1 MYADIVIDISH
12 ESLDRPFQ
20 YRIPESLVGQVQP
33 GMWVLVPFGRRNTQK
48 KGFVLKL
55 GTKANI
61 DPDRIKELTEII
73 SDDNS
78 SDKIRIALAVWM
90 YREYGGNL
98 IQSLRVVM
106 PARKNV
112 RPKQVSFLV
121 RTSDEKRFLDY
132 LDLAR
137 KKNWKG
143 RVRLMEALLCRDY
156 ISSAFARQQLKI
168 ASDAIKALEEEKLIQ
183 IETKRFY
190 RSVLPKESANLEKK
204 QLNEE
209 QQAIVD
215 KLISSYQAGVRT
227 PALLYGITGSGKTE
241 VYMHLIEWMIRQNKQ
256 VIVLIPE
263 ISLTYQVILNFY
275 SRFGEQVS
283 MINSRLSDGERSD
296 QLERARNGEISIMV
310 GPRSALFTPFS
321 NLGLIIV
328 DEEQEGAYNSE
339 QIPRYHTRETAD
351 KLAQLTNSLLLLG
364 SATPSIESFSRA
376 ESGEYRKF
384 CLTKRAVLG
393 SCLPSVQ
400 VVDMRKELESGN
412 RSVFSRELREKMEEC
427 LAKKQQMM
435 LFINRRGFSRVVSC
449 RSCGKPIECPHC
461 DVALTEHLGDKLVCH
476 YCGYTY
482 RLPQVCPECKG
493 TEFKMQGFGTEKVE
507 EEIAGQF
514 PAAKVE
520 RLDFD
525 TARTRTA
532 YERIISDFE
541 KGKTQIL
548 IGTQMLSKGLD
559 FGNVSVVG
567 ILSADSLMNF
577 PDFRAHERAYQLMV
591 QVSGRAGRRDK
602 RGTVILQPTQ
612 PEHPLIRMVQH
623 FAYKEMVS
631 LQLSERSMFRYPPY
645 YRLIV
650 LILRS
655 RNEEALQEM
664 SALYAEKLRARLGER
679 VLGPVTPPITR
690 VQTLHIK
697 KIVLKIEI
705 SAGIAPLREIL
716 EGIHTEM
723 QGYVPFKQ
731 LLVHYDVDP
740 A

>member
-106 PARKNV
+106 LARKNV

-121 RTSDEKRFLDY
+121 RTSDEKSFLDY

-190 RSVLPKESANLEKK
+190 RSVLPKESASLEKK

-393 SCLPSVQ
+393 SCLPNVQ

-476 YCGYTY
+476 YCGYTKAMP
-482 RLPQVCPECKG
+482 RSCPLCG
-493 TEFKMQGFGTEKVE
+493 SPYLAGFGLGTQKAEMMIK
-507 EEIAGQF
+507 AQF
-514 PAAKVE
+514 PSARVL
-520 RLDFD
+520 RMDMD
-525 TARTRTA
+525 TTSKKDGH
-532 YERIISDFE
+532 E
-541 KGKTQIL
+541 QIL
-548 IGTQMLSKGLD
+548 DSFRRREADILVGTQMIVKGHD
-559 FGNVSVVG
+559 FPGVTLVG
-567 ILSADSLMNF
+567 ILAADMSLYNC
-577 PDFRAHERAYQLMV
+577 DFRSSERTFQLLT
-591 QVSGRAGRRDK
+591 QAAGRAGR
-602 RGTVILQPTQ
+602 GMEPGNVIIQTYD
-612 PEHPLIRMVQH
+612 PENYSIQTAANQDYESFYHQEIR
-623 FAYKEMVS
+623 
-631 LQLSERSMFRYPPY
+631 FRRRMQYPP
-645 YRLIV
+645 IGWMCEV
-650 LILRS
+650 M
-655 RNEEALQEM
+655 AV
-664 SALYAEKLRARLGER
+664 SAEEKLANQWIWQVQLLINKRFCDIIKIIGPSDAPIARLKDMWRKHLYIRSSDHKAYLEAMELIQEITEQAA
-679 VLGPVTPPITR
+679 VQKVSIFVT
-690 VQTLHIK
+690 VC
-697 KIVLKIEI
+697 
-705 SAGIAPLREIL
+705 
-716 EGIHTEM
+716 
-723 QGYVPFKQ
+723 
-731 LLVHYDVDP
+731 
-740 A
+740 

>member
-1 MYADIVIDISH
+1 M
-12 ESLDRPFQ
+12 
-20 YRIPESLVGQVQP
+20 
-33 GMWVLVPFGRRNTQK
+33 
-48 KGFVLKL
+48 
-55 GTKANI
+55 
-61 DPDRIKELTEII
+61 
-73 SDDNS
+73 
-78 SDKIRIALAVWM
+78 
-90 YREYGGNL
+90 
-98 IQSLRVVM
+98 
-106 PARKNV
+106 
-112 RPKQVSFLV
+112 
-121 RTSDEKRFLDY
+121 
-132 LDLAR
+132 
-137 KKNWKG
+137 
-143 RVRLMEALLCRDY
+143 
-156 ISSAFARQQLKI
+156 
-168 ASDAIKALEEEKLIQ
+168 
-183 IETKRFY
+183 
-190 RSVLPKESANLEKK
+190 LPKESANLEKK

-393 SCLPSVQ
+393 SCLPNVQ
-400 VVDMRKELESGN
+400 VVDMRKELASGN

-476 YCGYTY
+476 YCGYTKAMP
-482 RLPQVCPECKG
+482 RSCPLCG
-493 TEFKMQGFGTEKVE
+493 SPYLAGFGLGTQKAEMMIK
-507 EEIAGQF
+507 AQF
-514 PAAKVE
+514 PSARVL
-520 RLDFD
+520 RMDMD
-525 TARTRTA
+525 TTSKKDGH
-532 YERIISDFE
+532 E
-541 KGKTQIL
+541 QIL
-548 IGTQMLSKGLD
+548 DSFRRREADILVGTQMIVKGHD
-559 FGNVSVVG
+559 FPGVTLVG
-567 ILSADSLMNF
+567 ILAADMSLYNC
-577 PDFRAHERAYQLMV
+577 DFRSSERTFQLLT
-591 QVSGRAGRRDK
+591 QAAGRAGR
-602 RGTVILQPTQ
+602 GMEPGNVIIQTYD
-612 PEHPLIRMVQH
+612 PENYSIQTAANQDYESFYHQEIR
-623 FAYKEMVS
+623 
-631 LQLSERSMFRYPPY
+631 FRRRMQYPP
-645 YRLIV
+645 IGWMCEV
-650 LILRS
+650 M
-655 RNEEALQEM
+655 AV
-664 SALYAEKLRARLGER
+664 SAEEKLANQWIWQ
-679 VLGPVTPPITR
+679 V
-690 VQTLHIK
+690 
-697 KIVLKIEI
+697 
-705 SAGIAPLREIL
+705 
-716 EGIHTEM
+716 
-723 QGYVPFKQ
+723 Q
-731 LLVHYDVDP
+731 LLINRRFCDIIKIIGPSDAPIARFKDMWRKHLYIRSSDHKAYLEAMELIQEITEQAAVQKVSIFVTVC
-740 A
+740 

>member
-33 GMWVLVPFGRRNTQK
+33 GMWVLVPFGRGNTQK

-55 GTKANI
+55 STKANI

-112 RPKQVSFLV
+112 HPKQVSFLV
-121 RTSDEKRFLDY
+121 RTSDEKRFHDY

-168 ASDAIKALEEEKLIQ
+168 ASDAIKALEEENLIQ

-209 QQAIVD
+209 QQVIVD
-215 KLISSYQAGVRT
+215 ELISSYQAGVRT

-321 NLGLIIV
+321 NLGLIII
-328 DEEQEGAYNSE
+328 DEEQESAYNSE
-339 QIPRYHTRETAD
+339 QIPRYHTRETAE

-364 SATPSIESFSRA
+364 SATPSIEAFSRA

-393 SCLPSVQ
+393 SCLPKVQ

-476 YCGYTY
+476 YCGYTKAMP
-482 RLPQVCPECKG
+482 RSCPLCG
-493 TEFKMQGFGTEKVE
+493 SPYLAGFGLGTQKAEMMIK
-507 EEIAGQF
+507 AQF
-514 PAAKVE
+514 PSARVL
-520 RLDFD
+520 RMDMD
-525 TARTRTA
+525 TTSKKDGH
-532 YERIISDFE
+532 E
-541 KGKTQIL
+541 QIL
-548 IGTQMLSKGLD
+548 DAFRRKEADILVGTQMIVKGHD
-559 FGNVSVVG
+559 FPGVTLVG
-567 ILSADSLMNF
+567 ILAADMSLYNC
-577 PDFRAHERAYQLMV
+577 DFRSSERTFQLLT
-591 QVSGRAGRRDK
+591 QAAGRAGR
-602 RGTVILQPTQ
+602 GMEPGNVIIQTYD
-612 PEHPLIRMVQH
+612 PENYSIQTAANQDYESFYNQEIR
-623 FAYKEMVS
+623 
-631 LQLSERSMFRYPPY
+631 FRRRMQYPPIGWMCEVMAVSAEEELANQWIWQVQL
-645 YRLIV
+645 LINKRFCD
-650 LILRS
+650 IIKIIGPS
-655 RNEEALQEM
+655 DAPI
-664 SALYAEKLRARLGER
+664 ARLKDMWRKHLYIRSNDHKAYLEAMELIQEITEQAA
-679 VLGPVTPPITR
+679 VQKVSIFVT
-690 VQTLHIK
+690 VC
-697 KIVLKIEI
+697 
-705 SAGIAPLREIL
+705 
-716 EGIHTEM
+716 
-723 QGYVPFKQ
+723 
-731 LLVHYDVDP
+731 
-740 A
+740 

>member
-33 GMWVLVPFGRRNTQK
+33 GMWVLVPFGRGNTQK

-98 IQSLRVVM
+98 IQPLRVVM

-156 ISSAFARQQLKI
+156 ISSVFARQQLKI

-190 RSVLPKESANLEKK
+190 RSVLPKESASLEKK

-393 SCLPSVQ
+393 SCLPNVQ
-400 VVDMRKELESGN
+400 VVDMRKELASGN

-476 YCGYTY
+476 YCGYTKAMP
-482 RLPQVCPECKG
+482 RSCPLCG
-493 TEFKMQGFGTEKVE
+493 SPYLAGFGLGTQKAEMMIK
-507 EEIAGQF
+507 AQF
-514 PAAKVE
+514 PSARVL
-520 RLDFD
+520 RMDMD
-525 TARTRTA
+525 TTSKKDGH
-532 YERIISDFE
+532 E
-541 KGKTQIL
+541 QIL
-548 IGTQMLSKGLD
+548 DSFRRREADILVGTQMIVKGHD
-559 FGNVSVVG
+559 FPGVTLVG
-567 ILSADSLMNF
+567 ILAADMSLYNC
-577 PDFRAHERAYQLMV
+577 DFRSSERTFQLLT
-591 QVSGRAGRRDK
+591 QAAGRAGR
-602 RGTVILQPTQ
+602 GMEPGNVIIQTYD
-612 PEHPLIRMVQH
+612 PENYSIQTAANQDYESFYHQEIR
-623 FAYKEMVS
+623 
-631 LQLSERSMFRYPPY
+631 FRRRMQYPPIG
-645 YRLIV
+645 LMCEV
-650 LILRS
+650 M
-655 RNEEALQEM
+655 AV
-664 SALYAEKLRARLGER
+664 SAEEKLANQWIWQVQLLINKRFCDIIKIIGPSDAPIARLKDMWRKHLYIRSNDHKAYLEAMELIQEITEQAA
-679 VLGPVTPPITR
+679 VQKVSIFVT
-690 VQTLHIK
+690 VC
-697 KIVLKIEI
+697 
-705 SAGIAPLREIL
+705 
-716 EGIHTEM
+716 
-723 QGYVPFKQ
+723 
-731 LLVHYDVDP
+731 
-740 A
+740 

>member
-1 MYADIVIDISH
+1 M
-12 ESLDRPFQ
+12 
-20 YRIPESLVGQVQP
+20 
-33 GMWVLVPFGRRNTQK
+33 
-48 KGFVLKL
+48 
-55 GTKANI
+55 
-61 DPDRIKELTEII
+61 
-73 SDDNS
+73 
-78 SDKIRIALAVWM
+78 
-90 YREYGGNL
+90 
-98 IQSLRVVM
+98 
-106 PARKNV
+106 
-112 RPKQVSFLV
+112 
-121 RTSDEKRFLDY
+121 
-132 LDLAR
+132 
-137 KKNWKG
+137 
-143 RVRLMEALLCRDY
+143 
-156 ISSAFARQQLKI
+156 
-168 ASDAIKALEEEKLIQ
+168 
-183 IETKRFY
+183 
-190 RSVLPKESANLEKK
+190 LPKESANLEKK

-393 SCLPSVQ
+393 SCLPNVQ
-400 VVDMRKELESGN
+400 VVDMRKELASGN

-476 YCGYTY
+476 YCGYTKAMP
-482 RLPQVCPECKG
+482 RSCPLCG
-493 TEFKMQGFGTEKVE
+493 SPYLAGFGLGTQKAEMMIK
-507 EEIAGQF
+507 AQF
-514 PAAKVE
+514 PSARVL
-520 RLDFD
+520 RMDMD
-525 TARTRTA
+525 TTSKKDGH
-532 YERIISDFE
+532 E
-541 KGKTQIL
+541 QIL
-548 IGTQMLSKGLD
+548 DSFRRREADILVGTQMIVKGHD
-559 FGNVSVVG
+559 FPGVTLVG
-567 ILSADSLMNF
+567 ILAADMSLYNC
-577 PDFRAHERAYQLMV
+577 DFRSSERTFQLLT
-591 QVSGRAGRRDK
+591 QAAGRAGR
-602 RGTVILQPTQ
+602 GMEPGNVIIQTYD
-612 PEHPLIRMVQH
+612 PENYSIQTAANQDYESFYHQEIR
-623 FAYKEMVS
+623 
-631 LQLSERSMFRYPPY
+631 FRRRMQYPP
-645 YRLIV
+645 IGWMCEV
-650 LILRS
+650 M
-655 RNEEALQEM
+655 AV
-664 SALYAEKLRARLGER
+664 SAEEKLANQWIWQVQLLINKRLCDIIKIIGPSDAPIARLKDMWRKHLYIRSSDHKAYLEAMELIQEITEQAA
-679 VLGPVTPPITR
+679 VQKVSIFVT
-690 VQTLHIK
+690 VC
-697 KIVLKIEI
+697 
-705 SAGIAPLREIL
+705 
-716 EGIHTEM
+716 
-723 QGYVPFKQ
+723 
-731 LLVHYDVDP
+731 
-740 A
+740 

>member
-1 MYADIVIDISH
+1 
-12 ESLDRPFQ
+12 
-20 YRIPESLVGQVQP
+20 
-33 GMWVLVPFGRRNTQK
+33 
-48 KGFVLKL
+48 
-55 GTKANI
+55 
-61 DPDRIKELTEII
+61 
-73 SDDNS
+73 
-78 SDKIRIALAVWM
+78 
-90 YREYGGNL
+90 
-98 IQSLRVVM
+98 
-106 PARKNV
+106 
-112 RPKQVSFLV
+112 
-121 RTSDEKRFLDY
+121 
-132 LDLAR
+132 
-137 KKNWKG
+137 
-143 RVRLMEALLCRDY
+143 MEALLCRDY

-190 RSVLPKESANLEKK
+190 RSVLPKESASLEKK

-328 DEEQEGAYNSE
+328 DEEQESAYNSE

-393 SCLPSVQ
+393 SCLPNVQ
-400 VVDMRKELESGN
+400 VVDMRKELASGN

-476 YCGYTY
+476 YCGYTKAMP
-482 RLPQVCPECKG
+482 RSCPLCG
-493 TEFKMQGFGTEKVE
+493 SPYLAGFGLGTQKAEMMIK
-507 EEIAGQF
+507 AQF
-514 PAAKVE
+514 PSARVL
-520 RLDFD
+520 RMDMD
-525 TARTRTA
+525 TTSKKDGH
-532 YERIISDFE
+532 E
-541 KGKTQIL
+541 QIL
-548 IGTQMLSKGLD
+548 DAFRRREADILVGTQMIVKGHD
-559 FGNVSVVG
+559 FPGVTLVG
-567 ILSADSLMNF
+567 ILAADMSLYNC
-577 PDFRAHERAYQLMV
+577 DFRSSERTFQLLT
-591 QVSGRAGRRDK
+591 QAAGRAGR
-602 RGTVILQPTQ
+602 GMEPGNVIIQTYD
-612 PEHPLIRMVQH
+612 PENYSIQTAADQDYESFYNQEIR
-623 FAYKEMVS
+623 
-631 LQLSERSMFRYPPY
+631 FRRRMQYPP
-645 YRLIV
+645 IGWMCEV
-650 LILRS
+650 M
-655 RNEEALQEM
+655 AV
-664 SALYAEKLRARLGER
+664 SAEEKLANQWIWQVQLLINKRFCDIIKIIGPSDAPIARLKDMWRKHLYIRSSDHKAYLEAMELIQEITEQA
-679 VLGPVTPPITR
+679 VVQKVSIFVT
-690 VQTLHIK
+690 VC
-697 KIVLKIEI
+697 
-705 SAGIAPLREIL
+705 
-716 EGIHTEM
+716 
-723 QGYVPFKQ
+723 
-731 LLVHYDVDP
+731 
-740 A
+740 

>member
-106 PARKNV
+106 AARKNV

-393 SCLPSVQ
+393 SCLPNVQ
-400 VVDMRKELESGN
+400 VVDMRKELASGN

-476 YCGYTY
+476 YCGYTKAMP
-482 RLPQVCPECKG
+482 RSCPLCG
-493 TEFKMQGFGTEKVE
+493 SPYLAGFGLGTQKAEMMIK
-507 EEIAGQF
+507 AQF
-514 PAAKVE
+514 PSARVL
-520 RLDFD
+520 RMDMD
-525 TARTRTA
+525 TTSKKDGH
-532 YERIISDFE
+532 E
-541 KGKTQIL
+541 QIL
-548 IGTQMLSKGLD
+548 DSFRRREADILVGTQMIVKGHD
-559 FGNVSVVG
+559 FPGVTLVG
-567 ILSADSLMNF
+567 ILAADMSLYNC
-577 PDFRAHERAYQLMV
+577 DFRSSERTFQLLT
-591 QVSGRAGRRDK
+591 QAAGRAGR
-602 RGTVILQPTQ
+602 GMEPGNVIIQTYD
-612 PEHPLIRMVQH
+612 PENYSIQTAANQDYESFYHQEIR
-623 FAYKEMVS
+623 
-631 LQLSERSMFRYPPY
+631 FRRRMQYPP
-645 YRLIV
+645 IGWMCEV
-650 LILRS
+650 M
-655 RNEEALQEM
+655 AV
-664 SALYAEKLRARLGER
+664 SAEEKLANQWIWQVQLLINRRFCDIIKIIGPSDAPIARLKDMWRKHLYIRSSDHKAYLEAMELIQEITEQAA
-679 VLGPVTPPITR
+679 VQKVSIFVT
-690 VQTLHIK
+690 VC
-697 KIVLKIEI
+697 
-705 SAGIAPLREIL
+705 
-716 EGIHTEM
+716 
-723 QGYVPFKQ
+723 
-731 LLVHYDVDP
+731 
-740 A
+740 

>member
-78 SDKIRIALAVWM
+78 SDKTRIALAVWM

-112 RPKQVSFLV
+112 RPKQVSFFV

-190 RSVLPKESANLEKK
+190 RSVLPKESASLEKK

-339 QIPRYHTRETAD
+339 QIPRYHTRETAG

-393 SCLPSVQ
+393 SCLPNVQ
-400 VVDMRKELESGN
+400 VVDMRKELASGN

-476 YCGYTY
+476 YCGYTKAMP
-482 RLPQVCPECKG
+482 RSCPLCG
-493 TEFKMQGFGTEKVE
+493 SPYLAGFGLGTQKAEMMIK
-507 EEIAGQF
+507 AQF
-514 PAAKVE
+514 PSARVL
-520 RLDFD
+520 RMDMD
-525 TARTRTA
+525 TTSKKDGH
-532 YERIISDFE
+532 E
-541 KGKTQIL
+541 QIL
-548 IGTQMLSKGLD
+548 DSFRRREADILVGTQMIVKGHD
-559 FGNVSVVG
+559 FPGVTLVG
-567 ILSADSLMNF
+567 ILAADMSLYNC
-577 PDFRAHERAYQLMV
+577 DFRSSERTFQLLT
-591 QVSGRAGRRDK
+591 QAAGRAGRGMEPGNVIIQTYDPENYSIQTAANQDYESFYHQEIRFRK
-602 RGTVILQPTQ
+602 RMQ
-612 PEHPLIRMVQH
+612 
-623 FAYKEMVS
+623 
-631 LQLSERSMFRYPPY
+631 YPP
-645 YRLIV
+645 IGWMCEV
-650 LILRS
+650 
-655 RNEEALQEM
+655 M
-664 SALYAEKLRARLGER
+664 VVSAEEKLANQWIWQVQLLINKRFCDIIKIIGPSDAPIARLKDMWRKHLYIRSNDHKAYLEAMELIQEITEQAA
-679 VLGPVTPPITR
+679 VQKVSIFVT
-690 VQTLHIK
+690 VC
-697 KIVLKIEI
+697 
-705 SAGIAPLREIL
+705 
-716 EGIHTEM
+716 
-723 QGYVPFKQ
+723 
-731 LLVHYDVDP
+731 
-740 A
+740 

>member
-33 GMWVLVPFGRRNTQK
+33 GMWVLVPFGRGNTQK

-78 SDKIRIALAVWM
+78 SD
-90 YREYGGNL
+90 
-98 IQSLRVVM
+98 
-106 PARKNV
+106 
-112 RPKQVSFLV
+112 
-121 RTSDEKRFLDY
+121 EKRFHDY

-156 ISSAFARQQLKI
+156 ISSVFARQQLKI
-168 ASDAIKALEEEKLIQ
+168 APDAIKALEEENLIQ

-215 KLISSYQAGVRT
+215 ELISSYQAGVRT

-296 QLERARNGEISIMV
+296 QLERARNGEISIMI

-321 NLGLIIV
+321 NLGLIII

-339 QIPRYHTRETAD
+339 QIPRYHTRETAE

-364 SATPSIESFSRA
+364 SATPSIEAFSRA

-393 SCLPSVQ
+393 SCLPNVQ
-400 VVDMRKELESGN
+400 VVDMRKELASGN

-427 LAKKQQMM
+427 LANKQQMM

-476 YCGYTY
+476 YCGYTKAMP
-482 RLPQVCPECKG
+482 RSCPLCG
-493 TEFKMQGFGTEKVE
+493 SPYLAGFGLGTQKAEMMIK
-507 EEIAGQF
+507 AQF
-514 PAAKVE
+514 PSARVL
-520 RLDFD
+520 RMDMD
-525 TARTRTA
+525 TTSKKDGH
-532 YERIISDFE
+532 E
-541 KGKTQIL
+541 QIL
-548 IGTQMLSKGLD
+548 DAFRRKEADILVGTQMIVKGHD
-559 FGNVSVVG
+559 FPGVTLVG
-567 ILSADSLMNF
+567 ILAADMSLYNC
-577 PDFRAHERAYQLMV
+577 DFRSSERTFQLLT
-591 QVSGRAGRRDK
+591 QAAGRAGR
-602 RGTVILQPTQ
+602 GMEPGNVIIQTYD
-612 PEHPLIRMVQH
+612 PENYSIQTAANQDYESFYNQEIR
-623 FAYKEMVS
+623 
-631 LQLSERSMFRYPPY
+631 FRRRMQYPPIGWMCEVMAVSAEEELANQWIWQVQL
-645 YRLIV
+645 LINKRFCD
-650 LILRS
+650 IIKIIGPS
-655 RNEEALQEM
+655 DAPI
-664 SALYAEKLRARLGER
+664 ARLKDMWRKHLYIRSNDHKAYLEAMELIQEITEQAA
-679 VLGPVTPPITR
+679 VQKVSIFVT
-690 VQTLHIK
+690 VC
-697 KIVLKIEI
+697 
-705 SAGIAPLREIL
+705 
-716 EGIHTEM
+716 
-723 QGYVPFKQ
+723 
-731 LLVHYDVDP
+731 
-740 A
+740 

>member
-1 MYADIVIDISH
+1 
-12 ESLDRPFQ
+12 
-20 YRIPESLVGQVQP
+20 
-33 GMWVLVPFGRRNTQK
+33 
-48 KGFVLKL
+48 
-55 GTKANI
+55 
-61 DPDRIKELTEII
+61 
-73 SDDNS
+73 
-78 SDKIRIALAVWM
+78 
-90 YREYGGNL
+90 
-98 IQSLRVVM
+98 
-106 PARKNV
+106 
-112 RPKQVSFLV
+112 
-121 RTSDEKRFLDY
+121 
-132 LDLAR
+132 
-137 KKNWKG
+137 
-143 RVRLMEALLCRDY
+143 MEALLCRDY

-190 RSVLPKESANLEKK
+190 RSVLPKESASLEKK

-241 VYMHLIEWMIRQNKQ
+241 VYMHLIEWMIHQNKQ

-275 SRFGEQVS
+275 SRVGEQVS

-393 SCLPSVQ
+393 SCLPNVQ
-400 VVDMRKELESGN
+400 VVDMRKELASGN

-476 YCGYTY
+476 YCGYTKAMP
-482 RLPQVCPECKG
+482 RSCPLCG
-493 TEFKMQGFGTEKVE
+493 SPYLAGFGLGTQKAEMMIK
-507 EEIAGQF
+507 AQF
-514 PAAKVE
+514 PSARVL
-520 RLDFD
+520 RMDMD
-525 TARTRTA
+525 TTSKKDGH
-532 YERIISDFE
+532 E
-541 KGKTQIL
+541 QIL
-548 IGTQMLSKGLD
+548 DSFRRREADILVGTQMIVKGHD
-559 FGNVSVVG
+559 FPGVTLVG
-567 ILSADSLMNF
+567 ILAADMSLYNC
-577 PDFRAHERAYQLMV
+577 DFRSSERTFQLLT
-591 QVSGRAGRRDK
+591 QAAGRAGR
-602 RGTVILQPTQ
+602 GMEPGNVIIQTYD
-612 PEHPLIRMVQH
+612 PENYSIQTAANQDYESFYHQEIR
-623 FAYKEMVS
+623 
-631 LQLSERSMFRYPPY
+631 FRRRMQYPPIGLMCEVMAVSAEEELANQWIWQVQL
-645 YRLIV
+645 LINKRFCD
-650 LILRS
+650 IIKIIGPS
-655 RNEEALQEM
+655 DAPI
-664 SALYAEKLRARLGER
+664 ARLKDMWRKHLYIRSNDHKAYLEAMELIQEITEQAA
-679 VLGPVTPPITR
+679 VQKVSIFVT
-690 VQTLHIK
+690 VC
-697 KIVLKIEI
+697 
-705 SAGIAPLREIL
+705 
-716 EGIHTEM
+716 
-723 QGYVPFKQ
+723 
-731 LLVHYDVDP
+731 
-740 A
+740 

>member
-78 SDKIRIALAVWM
+78 SDKTRIALAVWM

-190 RSVLPKESANLEKK
+190 RSVLPKESASLEKK

-241 VYMHLIEWMIRQNKQ
+241 VYMHLIEWMIHQNKQ

-384 CLTKRAVLG
+384 
-393 SCLPSVQ
+393 
-400 VVDMRKELESGN
+400 
-412 RSVFSRELREKMEEC
+412 
-427 LAKKQQMM
+427 
-435 LFINRRGFSRVVSC
+435 
-449 RSCGKPIECPHC
+449 
-461 DVALTEHLGDKLVCH
+461 
-476 YCGYTY
+476 
-482 RLPQVCPECKG
+482 
-493 TEFKMQGFGTEKVE
+493 
-507 EEIAGQF
+507 
-514 PAAKVE
+514 
-520 RLDFD
+520 
-525 TARTRTA
+525 
-532 YERIISDFE
+532 
-541 KGKTQIL
+541 
-548 IGTQMLSKGLD
+548 
-559 FGNVSVVG
+559 
-567 ILSADSLMNF
+567 
-577 PDFRAHERAYQLMV
+577 
-591 QVSGRAGRRDK
+591 
-602 RGTVILQPTQ
+602 
-612 PEHPLIRMVQH
+612 
-623 FAYKEMVS
+623 
-631 LQLSERSMFRYPPY
+631 
-645 YRLIV
+645 
-650 LILRS
+650 
-655 RNEEALQEM
+655 
-664 SALYAEKLRARLGER
+664 
-679 VLGPVTPPITR
+679 
-690 VQTLHIK
+690 
-697 KIVLKIEI
+697 
-705 SAGIAPLREIL
+705 
-716 EGIHTEM
+716 
-723 QGYVPFKQ
+723 
-731 LLVHYDVDP
+731 
-740 A
+740 

>member
-1 MYADIVIDISH
+1 M
-12 ESLDRPFQ
+12 
-20 YRIPESLVGQVQP
+20 
-33 GMWVLVPFGRRNTQK
+33 
-48 KGFVLKL
+48 
-55 GTKANI
+55 
-61 DPDRIKELTEII
+61 
-73 SDDNS
+73 
-78 SDKIRIALAVWM
+78 
-90 YREYGGNL
+90 
-98 IQSLRVVM
+98 
-106 PARKNV
+106 
-112 RPKQVSFLV
+112 

-393 SCLPSVQ
+393 SCLPNVQ
-400 VVDMRKELESGN
+400 VVDMRKELASGN

-476 YCGYTY
+476 YCGYTKAMP
-482 RLPQVCPECKG
+482 RSCPLCG
-493 TEFKMQGFGTEKVE
+493 SPYLAGFGLGTQKAEMMIK
-507 EEIAGQF
+507 AQF
-514 PAAKVE
+514 PSARVL
-520 RLDFD
+520 RMDMD
-525 TARTRTA
+525 TTSKKDGH
-532 YERIISDFE
+532 E
-541 KGKTQIL
+541 QIL
-548 IGTQMLSKGLD
+548 DSFRRREADILVGTQMIVKGHD
-559 FGNVSVVG
+559 FPGVTLVG
-567 ILSADSLMNF
+567 ILAADMSLYNC
-577 PDFRAHERAYQLMV
+577 DFRSSERTFQLLT
-591 QVSGRAGRRDK
+591 QAAGRAGR
-602 RGTVILQPTQ
+602 GMEPGNVIIQTYD
-612 PEHPLIRMVQH
+612 PENYSIQTAANQDYESFYHQEIR
-623 FAYKEMVS
+623 
-631 LQLSERSMFRYPPY
+631 FRRRMQYPP
-645 YRLIV
+645 IGWMCEV
-650 LILRS
+650 M
-655 RNEEALQEM
+655 AV
-664 SALYAEKLRARLGER
+664 SAEEKLANQWIWQVQLLINKRFCDIIKIIGPSDAPIARLKDMWRKHLYIRSSDHKAYLEAMELIQEITEQAA
-679 VLGPVTPPITR
+679 VQKVSIFVT
-690 VQTLHIK
+690 VC
-697 KIVLKIEI
+697 
-705 SAGIAPLREIL
+705 
-716 EGIHTEM
+716 
-723 QGYVPFKQ
+723 
-731 LLVHYDVDP
+731 
-740 A
+740 

>member
-33 GMWVLVPFGRRNTQK
+33 GMWVLVPFGRGNTQK

-112 RPKQVSFLV
+112 RPKQVSFFV
-121 RTSDEKRFLDY
+121 RTSDEKRFHDY

-168 ASDAIKALEEEKLIQ
+168 ASDAIKALEEENLIQ

-215 KLISSYQAGVRT
+215 ELISSYQAGVRT

-310 GPRSALFTPFS
+310 GPRSALFTLFS
-321 NLGLIIV
+321 NLGLIII

-339 QIPRYHTRETAD
+339 QIPRYHTRETAE

-364 SATPSIESFSRA
+364 SATPSIEAFSRA

-393 SCLPSVQ
+393 SCLPKVH
-400 VVDMRKELESGN
+400 VVDMRKELASGN

-476 YCGYTY
+476 YCGYTKAMP
-482 RLPQVCPECKG
+482 RSCPLCG
-493 TEFKMQGFGTEKVE
+493 SPYLAGFGLGTQKAEMMIK
-507 EEIAGQF
+507 AQF
-514 PAAKVE
+514 PSARVL
-520 RLDFD
+520 RMDMD
-525 TARTRTA
+525 TTSKKDGH
-532 YERIISDFE
+532 E
-541 KGKTQIL
+541 QIL
-548 IGTQMLSKGLD
+548 DAFRRKEADILVGTQMIVKGHD
-559 FGNVSVVG
+559 FPGVTLVG
-567 ILSADSLMNF
+567 ILAADMSLYNC
-577 PDFRAHERAYQLMV
+577 DFRSSERTFQLLT
-591 QVSGRAGRRDK
+591 QAAGRAGR
-602 RGTVILQPTQ
+602 GMEPGNVIIQTYD
-612 PEHPLIRMVQH
+612 PENYSIQTAANQDYESFYNQEIR
-623 FAYKEMVS
+623 
-631 LQLSERSMFRYPPY
+631 FRRRMQYPPIGWMCEVMAVSAEEELANQWIWQVQL
-645 YRLIV
+645 LINKRFCD
-650 LILRS
+650 IIKIIGPS
-655 RNEEALQEM
+655 DAPI
-664 SALYAEKLRARLGER
+664 ARLKDMWRKHLYIRSNDHKAYLEAMELIQEITEQAA
-679 VLGPVTPPITR
+679 VQKVSIFVT
-690 VQTLHIK
+690 VC
-697 KIVLKIEI
+697 
-705 SAGIAPLREIL
+705 
-716 EGIHTEM
+716 
-723 QGYVPFKQ
+723 
-731 LLVHYDVDP
+731 
-740 A
+740 

>member
-112 RPKQVSFLV
+112 RSKQVSFLV

-393 SCLPSVQ
+393 SCLPNVQ
-400 VVDMRKELESGN
+400 VVDMRKELASGN

-476 YCGYTY
+476 YCGYTKAMP
-482 RLPQVCPECKG
+482 RSCPLCG
-493 TEFKMQGFGTEKVE
+493 SPYLAGFGLGTQKAEMMIK
-507 EEIAGQF
+507 AQF
-514 PAAKVE
+514 PSARVL
-520 RLDFD
+520 RMDMD
-525 TARTRTA
+525 TTSKKDGH
-532 YERIISDFE
+532 E
-541 KGKTQIL
+541 QIL
-548 IGTQMLSKGLD
+548 DSFRRREADILVGTQMIVKGHD
-559 FGNVSVVG
+559 FPGVTLVG
-567 ILSADSLMNF
+567 ILAADMSLYNC
-577 PDFRAHERAYQLMV
+577 DFRSSERTFQLLT
-591 QVSGRAGRRDK
+591 QAAGRAGR
-602 RGTVILQPTQ
+602 GMEPGNVIIQTYD
-612 PEHPLIRMVQH
+612 PENYSIQTAANQDYESFYHQEIR
-623 FAYKEMVS
+623 
-631 LQLSERSMFRYPPY
+631 FRRRMQYPP
-645 YRLIV
+645 IGWMCEV
-650 LILRS
+650 M
-655 RNEEALQEM
+655 AV
-664 SALYAEKLRARLGER
+664 SAEEKLANQWIWQVQLLINKRFCDIIKIIGPSDAPIARLKDMWRKHLYIRSSDHKAYLEAMELIQEITEQAA
-679 VLGPVTPPITR
+679 VQKVSIFVT
-690 VQTLHIK
+690 VC
-697 KIVLKIEI
+697 
-705 SAGIAPLREIL
+705 
-716 EGIHTEM
+716 
-723 QGYVPFKQ
+723 
-731 LLVHYDVDP
+731 
-740 A
+740 

>member
-78 SDKIRIALAVWM
+78 SDKTRIALAVWM

-98 IQSLRVVM
+98 IQSLRAVM

-190 RSVLPKESANLEKK
+190 RSVLPKESASLEKK

-241 VYMHLIEWMIRQNKQ
+241 VYMHLIEWMIHQNKQ

-393 SCLPSVQ
+393 SCLPNVQ

-476 YCGYTY
+476 YCGYTKAMP
-482 RLPQVCPECKG
+482 RSCPLCG
-493 TEFKMQGFGTEKVE
+493 SPYLAGFGLGTQKAEMMIK
-507 EEIAGQF
+507 AQF
-514 PAAKVE
+514 PSARVL
-520 RLDFD
+520 RMDMD
-525 TARTRTA
+525 TTSKKDGH
-532 YERIISDFE
+532 E
-541 KGKTQIL
+541 QIL
-548 IGTQMLSKGLD
+548 DSFRRREADILVGTQMIVKGHD
-559 FGNVSVVG
+559 FPGVTLVG
-567 ILSADSLMNF
+567 ILAADMSLYNC
-577 PDFRAHERAYQLMV
+577 DFRSSERTFQLLT
-591 QVSGRAGRRDK
+591 QAAGRAGR
-602 RGTVILQPTQ
+602 GMEPGNVIIQTYD
-612 PEHPLIRMVQH
+612 PENYSIQTAANQDYESFYHQEIR
-623 FAYKEMVS
+623 
-631 LQLSERSMFRYPPY
+631 FRRRMQYPPIGWMCEVMAVSAEEELANQWIWHVQL
-645 YRLIV
+645 LINKRFCD
-650 LILRS
+650 IIKIIGPS
-655 RNEEALQEM
+655 DAPI
-664 SALYAEKLRARLGER
+664 ARLKDMWRKHLYIRSNDHKAYLEAMELIQEITEQAA
-679 VLGPVTPPITR
+679 VQKVSIFVT
-690 VQTLHIK
+690 VC
-697 KIVLKIEI
+697 
-705 SAGIAPLREIL
+705 
-716 EGIHTEM
+716 
-723 QGYVPFKQ
+723 
-731 LLVHYDVDP
+731 
-740 A
+740 

>member
-1 MYADIVIDISH
+1 M
-12 ESLDRPFQ
+12 
-20 YRIPESLVGQVQP
+20 
-33 GMWVLVPFGRRNTQK
+33 
-48 KGFVLKL
+48 
-55 GTKANI
+55 
-61 DPDRIKELTEII
+61 
-73 SDDNS
+73 
-78 SDKIRIALAVWM
+78 
-90 YREYGGNL
+90 
-98 IQSLRVVM
+98 
-106 PARKNV
+106 
-112 RPKQVSFLV
+112 

-190 RSVLPKESANLEKK
+190 RSVLPKESASLEKK

-339 QIPRYHTRETAD
+339 QIPRYHTRETAG

-393 SCLPSVQ
+393 SCLPNVQ
-400 VVDMRKELESGN
+400 VVDMRKELASGN

-476 YCGYTY
+476 YCGYTKAMP
-482 RLPQVCPECKG
+482 RSCPLCG
-493 TEFKMQGFGTEKVE
+493 SPYLAGFGLGTQKAEMMIK
-507 EEIAGQF
+507 AQF
-514 PAAKVE
+514 PSARVL
-520 RLDFD
+520 RMDMD
-525 TARTRTA
+525 TTSKKDGH
-532 YERIISDFE
+532 E
-541 KGKTQIL
+541 QIL
-548 IGTQMLSKGLD
+548 DSFRRREADILVGTQMIVKGHD
-559 FGNVSVVG
+559 FPGVTLVG
-567 ILSADSLMNF
+567 ILAADMSLYNC
-577 PDFRAHERAYQLMV
+577 DFRSSERTFQLLT
-591 QVSGRAGRRDK
+591 QAAGRAGR
-602 RGTVILQPTQ
+602 GMEPGNVIIQTYD
-612 PEHPLIRMVQH
+612 PENYSIQTAANQDYESFYHQEIR
-623 FAYKEMVS
+623 
-631 LQLSERSMFRYPPY
+631 FRRRMQYPPIG
-645 YRLIV
+645 LMCEV
-650 LILRS
+650 M
-655 RNEEALQEM
+655 AV
-664 SALYAEKLRARLGER
+664 SAEEKLANQWIWQVQLLINKRFCDIIKIIGPSDAPIARLKDMWRKHLYIRSNDHKAYLEAMELIQEITEQAA
-679 VLGPVTPPITR
+679 VQKVSIFVT
-690 VQTLHIK
+690 VC
-697 KIVLKIEI
+697 
-705 SAGIAPLREIL
+705 
-716 EGIHTEM
+716 
-723 QGYVPFKQ
+723 
-731 LLVHYDVDP
+731 
-740 A
+740 

>member
-190 RSVLPKESANLEKK
+190 RSVLPKESASLEKK

-435 LFINRRGFSRVVSC
+435 LFI
-449 RSCGKPIECPHC
+449 
-461 DVALTEHLGDKLVCH
+461 KLVCH
-476 YCGYTY
+476 YCGYTKAMP
-482 RLPQVCPECKG
+482 RSCPLCG
-493 TEFKMQGFGTEKVE
+493 SPYLAGFGLGTQKAEMMIK
-507 EEIAGQF
+507 AQF
-514 PAAKVE
+514 PSARVL
-520 RLDFD
+520 RMDMD
-525 TARTRTA
+525 TTSKKDGH
-532 YERIISDFE
+532 E
-541 KGKTQIL
+541 QIL
-548 IGTQMLSKGLD
+548 DSFRRREADILVGTQMIVKGHD
-559 FGNVSVVG
+559 FPGVTLVG
-567 ILSADSLMNF
+567 ILAADMSLYNC
-577 PDFRAHERAYQLMV
+577 DFRSSERTFQLLT
-591 QVSGRAGRRDK
+591 QAAGRAGR
-602 RGTVILQPTQ
+602 GMEPGNVIIQTYD
-612 PEHPLIRMVQH
+612 PENYSI
-623 FAYKEMVS
+623 
-631 LQLSERSMFRYPPY
+631 
-645 YRLIV
+645 
-650 LILRS
+650 
-655 RNEEALQEM
+655 
-664 SALYAEKLRARLGER
+664 
-679 VLGPVTPPITR
+679 
-690 VQTLHIK
+690 QTAADQDY
-697 KIVLKIEI
+697 E
-705 SAGIAPLREIL
+705 SF
-716 EGIHTEM
+716 
-723 QGYVPFKQ
+723 YSF
-731 LLVHYDVDP
+731 
-740 A
+740 

>member
-1 MYADIVIDISH
+1 M
-12 ESLDRPFQ
+12 
-20 YRIPESLVGQVQP
+20 
-33 GMWVLVPFGRRNTQK
+33 
-48 KGFVLKL
+48 
-55 GTKANI
+55 
-61 DPDRIKELTEII
+61 
-73 SDDNS
+73 
-78 SDKIRIALAVWM
+78 
-90 YREYGGNL
+90 
-98 IQSLRVVM
+98 
-106 PARKNV
+106 
-112 RPKQVSFLV
+112 

-190 RSVLPKESANLEKK
+190 RSVLPKESASLEKK

-393 SCLPSVQ
+393 SCLPNVQ

-476 YCGYTY
+476 YCGYTKAMP
-482 RLPQVCPECKG
+482 RSCPLCG
-493 TEFKMQGFGTEKVE
+493 SPYLAGFGLGTQKAEMMIK
-507 EEIAGQF
+507 AQF
-514 PAAKVE
+514 PSARVL
-520 RLDFD
+520 RMDMD
-525 TARTRTA
+525 TTSKKDGH
-532 YERIISDFE
+532 E
-541 KGKTQIL
+541 QIL
-548 IGTQMLSKGLD
+548 DSFRRREADILVGTQMIVKGHD
-559 FGNVSVVG
+559 FPGVTLVG
-567 ILSADSLMNF
+567 ILAADMSLYNC
-577 PDFRAHERAYQLMV
+577 DFRSSERTFQLLT
-591 QVSGRAGRRDK
+591 QAAGRAGR
-602 RGTVILQPTQ
+602 GMEPGNVIIQTYD
-612 PEHPLIRMVQH
+612 PENYSIQTAANQDYESFYHQEIR
-623 FAYKEMVS
+623 
-631 LQLSERSMFRYPPY
+631 FRRRMQYPP
-645 YRLIV
+645 IGWMCEV
-650 LILRS
+650 M
-655 RNEEALQEM
+655 AV
-664 SALYAEKLRARLGER
+664 SAEEKLANQWIWQVQLLINKRFCDIIKIIGPSDAPIARLKDMWRKHLYIRSSDHKAYLEAMELIQEITEQAA
-679 VLGPVTPPITR
+679 VQKVSIFVT
-690 VQTLHIK
+690 VC
-697 KIVLKIEI
+697 
-705 SAGIAPLREIL
+705 
-716 EGIHTEM
+716 
-723 QGYVPFKQ
+723 
-731 LLVHYDVDP
+731 
-740 A
+740 

>member
-1 MYADIVIDISH
+1 
-12 ESLDRPFQ
+12 
-20 YRIPESLVGQVQP
+20 
-33 GMWVLVPFGRRNTQK
+33 
-48 KGFVLKL
+48 
-55 GTKANI
+55 
-61 DPDRIKELTEII
+61 
-73 SDDNS
+73 
-78 SDKIRIALAVWM
+78 
-90 YREYGGNL
+90 
-98 IQSLRVVM
+98 
-106 PARKNV
+106 
-112 RPKQVSFLV
+112 
-121 RTSDEKRFLDY
+121 
-132 LDLAR
+132 
-137 KKNWKG
+137 
-143 RVRLMEALLCRDY
+143 MEALLCRDY

-393 SCLPSVQ
+393 SCLPNVQ
-400 VVDMRKELESGN
+400 VVDMRKELASGN

-476 YCGYTY
+476 YCGYTKAMP
-482 RLPQVCPECKG
+482 RSCPLCG
-493 TEFKMQGFGTEKVE
+493 SPYLAGFGLGTQKAEMMIK
-507 EEIAGQF
+507 AQF
-514 PAAKVE
+514 PSARVL
-520 RLDFD
+520 RMDLDTTSKKD
-525 TARTRTA
+525 GH
-532 YERIISDFE
+532 E
-541 KGKTQIL
+541 QIL
-548 IGTQMLSKGLD
+548 DSFRRREADILVGTQMIVKGHD
-559 FGNVSVVG
+559 FPGVTLVG
-567 ILSADSLMNF
+567 ILAADMSLYNC
-577 PDFRAHERAYQLMV
+577 DFRSSERTFQLLT
-591 QVSGRAGRRDK
+591 QAAGRAGR
-602 RGTVILQPTQ
+602 GMEPGNVIIQTYD
-612 PEHPLIRMVQH
+612 PENYSIQTAANQDYESFYHQEIR
-623 FAYKEMVS
+623 
-631 LQLSERSMFRYPPY
+631 FRRRMQYPP
-645 YRLIV
+645 IGWMCEV
-650 LILRS
+650 M
-655 RNEEALQEM
+655 AV
-664 SALYAEKLRARLGER
+664 SAEEKLANQWIWQVQLLINKRFCDIIKIIGPSDAPIARLKDMWRKHLYIRSSDHKAYLEAMELIQEITEQAA
-679 VLGPVTPPITR
+679 VQKVSIFVT
-690 VQTLHIK
+690 VC
-697 KIVLKIEI
+697 
-705 SAGIAPLREIL
+705 
-716 EGIHTEM
+716 
-723 QGYVPFKQ
+723 
-731 LLVHYDVDP
+731 
-740 A
+740 

>member
-1 MYADIVIDISH
+1 M
-12 ESLDRPFQ
+12 
-20 YRIPESLVGQVQP
+20 
-33 GMWVLVPFGRRNTQK
+33 
-48 KGFVLKL
+48 
-55 GTKANI
+55 
-61 DPDRIKELTEII
+61 
-73 SDDNS
+73 
-78 SDKIRIALAVWM
+78 
-90 YREYGGNL
+90 
-98 IQSLRVVM
+98 
-106 PARKNV
+106 
-112 RPKQVSFLV
+112 

-190 RSVLPKESANLEKK
+190 RSVLPKESASLEKK

-339 QIPRYHTRETAD
+339 QIPRYHTRETAG

-393 SCLPSVQ
+393 SCLPNVQ
-400 VVDMRKELESGN
+400 VVDMRKELASGN

-476 YCGYTY
+476 YCGYTKAMP
-482 RLPQVCPECKG
+482 RSCPLCG
-493 TEFKMQGFGTEKVE
+493 SPYLAGFGLGTQKAEMMIK
-507 EEIAGQF
+507 AQF
-514 PAAKVE
+514 PSARVL
-520 RLDFD
+520 RMDMD
-525 TARTRTA
+525 TTSKKDGH
-532 YERIISDFE
+532 E
-541 KGKTQIL
+541 QIL
-548 IGTQMLSKGLD
+548 DSFRRREADILVGTQMIVKGHD
-559 FGNVSVVG
+559 FPGVTLVG
-567 ILSADSLMNF
+567 ILAADMSLYNC
-577 PDFRAHERAYQLMV
+577 DFRSSERTFQLLT
-591 QVSGRAGRRDK
+591 QAAGRAGR
-602 RGTVILQPTQ
+602 GMEPGNVIIQTYD
-612 PEHPLIRMVQH
+612 PENYSIQTAANQDYESFYHQEIR
-623 FAYKEMVS
+623 
-631 LQLSERSMFRYPPY
+631 FRRRMQYPPIG
-645 YRLIV
+645 LMCEV
-650 LILRS
+650 M
-655 RNEEALQEM
+655 AV
-664 SALYAEKLRARLGER
+664 SAEEKLANQWIWQVQLLINKRFCDIIKIIGPSDAPIARLKDMWRKHLYIRSNDHKAYLEAMELIQEITEQAAAQK
-679 VLGPVTPPITR
+679 VSIFVT
-690 VQTLHIK
+690 VC
-697 KIVLKIEI
+697 
-705 SAGIAPLREIL
+705 
-716 EGIHTEM
+716 
-723 QGYVPFKQ
+723 
-731 LLVHYDVDP
+731 
-740 A
+740 

>member
-1 MYADIVIDISH
+1 M
-12 ESLDRPFQ
+12 
-20 YRIPESLVGQVQP
+20 
-33 GMWVLVPFGRRNTQK
+33 
-48 KGFVLKL
+48 
-55 GTKANI
+55 
-61 DPDRIKELTEII
+61 
-73 SDDNS
+73 
-78 SDKIRIALAVWM
+78 
-90 YREYGGNL
+90 
-98 IQSLRVVM
+98 
-106 PARKNV
+106 
-112 RPKQVSFLV
+112 
-121 RTSDEKRFLDY
+121 
-132 LDLAR
+132 
-137 KKNWKG
+137 
-143 RVRLMEALLCRDY
+143 
-156 ISSAFARQQLKI
+156 
-168 ASDAIKALEEEKLIQ
+168 
-183 IETKRFY
+183 
-190 RSVLPKESANLEKK
+190 LPKESAKLEKK

-393 SCLPSVQ
+393 SCLPNVQ
-400 VVDMRKELESGN
+400 VVDMRKELASGN

-476 YCGYTY
+476 YCGYTKAMP
-482 RLPQVCPECKG
+482 RSCPLCG
-493 TEFKMQGFGTEKVE
+493 SPYLAGFGLGTQKAEMMIK
-507 EEIAGQF
+507 AQF
-514 PAAKVE
+514 PSARVL
-520 RLDFD
+520 RMDMD
-525 TARTRTA
+525 TTKRKNSH
-532 YERIISDFE
+532 E
-541 KGKTQIL
+541 QIL
-548 IGTQMLSKGLD
+548 SAFSDGEADILVGTQMIVKGHDFANVTLVGVLAADLSLHAND
-559 FGNVSVVG
+559 Y
-567 ILSADSLMNF
+567 
-577 PDFRAHERAYQLMV
+577 RAGERTFQLLT
-591 QVSGRAGRRDK
+591 QAAGRAGRGDK
-602 RGTVILQPTQ
+602 PGEVVIQTYS
-612 PEHPLIRMVQH
+612 PEHYSIQTAAKQDYH
-623 FAYKEMVS
+623 AFYKEEISYRS
-631 LQLSERSMFRYPPY
+631 LMRYPPEWQMLVVFASGEDKAWLDKVMDAMANVVKHMDLMVIGPSEAGFGKINDQ
-645 YRLIV
+645 YRKVIYIKNKDYETLV
-650 LILRS
+650 KAK
-655 RNEEALQEM
+655 N
-664 SALYAEKLRARLGER
+664 RLEQWID
-679 VLGPVTPPITR
+679 LN
-690 VQTLHIK
+690 
-697 KIVLKIEI
+697 KIRKN
-705 SAGIAPLREIL
+705 
-716 EGIHTEM
+716 
-723 QGYVPFKQ
+723 
-731 LLVHYDVDP
+731 LLVNFDFNPMNSY
-740 A
+740 

>member
-1 MYADIVIDISH
+1 M
-12 ESLDRPFQ
+12 
-20 YRIPESLVGQVQP
+20 
-33 GMWVLVPFGRRNTQK
+33 
-48 KGFVLKL
+48 
-55 GTKANI
+55 
-61 DPDRIKELTEII
+61 
-73 SDDNS
+73 
-78 SDKIRIALAVWM
+78 
-90 YREYGGNL
+90 
-98 IQSLRVVM
+98 
-106 PARKNV
+106 
-112 RPKQVSFLV
+112 

-393 SCLPSVQ
+393 SCLPNVQ
-400 VVDMRKELESGN
+400 VVDMRKELASGN

-476 YCGYTY
+476 YCGYTKAMP
-482 RLPQVCPECKG
+482 RSCPLCG
-493 TEFKMQGFGTEKVE
+493 SPYLAGFGLGTQKAEMMIK
-507 EEIAGQF
+507 AQF
-514 PAAKVE
+514 PSARVL
-520 RLDFD
+520 RMDMD
-525 TARTRTA
+525 TTSKKDGH
-532 YERIISDFE
+532 E
-541 KGKTQIL
+541 QIL
-548 IGTQMLSKGLD
+548 DSFRRREADILVGTQMIVKGHD
-559 FGNVSVVG
+559 FPGVTLVG
-567 ILSADSLMNF
+567 ILAADMSLYNC
-577 PDFRAHERAYQLMV
+577 DFRSSERTFQLLT
-591 QVSGRAGRRDK
+591 QAAGRAGR
-602 RGTVILQPTQ
+602 GMEPGNVIIQTYD
-612 PEHPLIRMVQH
+612 PENYSIQTAANQDYESFYHQEIR
-623 FAYKEMVS
+623 
-631 LQLSERSMFRYPPY
+631 FRRRMQYPP
-645 YRLIV
+645 IGWMCEV
-650 LILRS
+650 M
-655 RNEEALQEM
+655 AV
-664 SALYAEKLRARLGER
+664 SAEEKLANQWIWQVQLLINRRFCDIIKIIGPSDAPIARLKDMWRKHLYIRSSDHKAYLEAMELIQEITEQAA
-679 VLGPVTPPITR
+679 VQKVSIFVT
-690 VQTLHIK
+690 VC
-697 KIVLKIEI
+697 
-705 SAGIAPLREIL
+705 
-716 EGIHTEM
+716 
-723 QGYVPFKQ
+723 
-731 LLVHYDVDP
+731 
-740 A
+740 